1 MKYTGT
7 KSEECTITIHN
18 VTEEFNCTWAGRLDE
33 DLTNRELTMRNS
45 GLFYDYYKGIP
56 LAGRLS
62 PHFRKKKMLHSTVS
76 HCQTI

>member
-33 DLTNRELTMRNS
+33 DLTNRELTKRNS
-45 GLFYDYYKGIP
+45 LETFFLKFLEI
-56 LAGRLS
+56 
-62 PHFRKKKMLHSTVS
+62 K
-76 HCQTI
+76 